1 MSIWP
6 PLRLARMRCER
17 EAVGVVVPTSVLNRA
32 HTGRRTAEAI
42 HRTGWEPF
50 AEVAVLEDGRVH
62 AAGRV
67 PTTALALE
75 TFART
80 LRPDDQVVLE
90 ATTNTHAVVR
100 LLRPHLARVA
110 VANPRRTRAMAA
122 TRRGGT
128 GGRFRTSPRS
138 TGSSSAAA

>member
-1 MSIWP
+1 VPSPRHHWVSRLRASGTGALASTQEGQAVPYDELRARVSIWP
-6 PLRLARMRCER
+6 PLRLARLRCER

-32 HTGRRTAEAI
+32 HTGRRAAEAI

-80 LRPDDQVVLE
+80 LRP
-90 ATTNTHAVVR
+90 
-100 LLRPHLARVA
+100 
-110 VANPRRTRAMAA
+110 
-122 TRRGGT
+122 
-128 GGRFRTSPRS
+128 
-138 TGSSSAAA
+138 